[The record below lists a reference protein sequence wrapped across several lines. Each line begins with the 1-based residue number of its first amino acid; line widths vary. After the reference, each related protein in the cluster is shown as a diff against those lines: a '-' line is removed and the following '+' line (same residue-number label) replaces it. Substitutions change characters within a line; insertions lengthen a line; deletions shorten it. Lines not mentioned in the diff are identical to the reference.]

1 MASWDPAQYLK
12 FGDHRLRPALDL
24 LARVPAASPRLV
36 VDLGCGT
43 GNITALLAERW
54 PKARVV
60 GVDNAPAMLAKAK
73 ADVPGLAWVEADIGR
88 WSPPEPVD
96 VLFTN
101 ATLQWLPDHRV
112 LFPRLVAALAPGG
125 VFACQIPR
133 NYDSPA
139 YRLRDAVAA
148 EGPWASAL
156 AGLEGLPAVLTP
168 EAYHRLLVG
177 HVGALDIWEAEYLH
191 VLSGERL
198 ATSHP
203 VVEWVK
209 GTALRPYLDALAEP
223 LRGRFLAAYTA
234 RVAEH
239 YPPEAD
245 GTTLMPFRRLFI
257 VARR

>member
-24 LARVPAASPRLV
+24 IARIPAEAPRTI

-43 GNITALLAERW
+43 GNITVLLAGRW
-54 PKARVV
+54 PAARIV
-60 GVDNAPAMLAKAK
+60 GLDNSPDMLAKARREAPALDWRQGDV
-73 ADVPGLAWVEADIGR
+73 ADWRPDA
-88 WSPPEPVD
+88 PVD
-96 VLFTN
+96 LIFTN
-101 ATLQWLPDHRV
+101 AALQWLPDHAR
-112 LFPRLVAALAPGG
+112 LFPRLVDALAPGG

-148 EGPWASAL
+148 EGPWAASL
-156 AGLEGLPAVLTP
+156 AGLAGLPAVLAP
-168 EAYHRLLVG
+168 EAYHRALRPV
-177 HVGALDIWEAEYLH
+177 VAELDIWETEYLH
-191 VLSGERL
+191 VLDGERL
-198 ATSHP
+198 ATTHP

-209 GTALRPYLDALAEP
+209 GTALRPYLGALAEP
-223 LRGRFLAAYTA
+223 LRGQFLAAYTR

-239 YPPEAD
+239 YPAEPD

-257 VARR
+257 IARR